1 MNIMLNSFCNLTCP
15 YCFAQ
20 PLMME
25 QALPRIMPMDSFE
38 KCLEFLKHNNTR
50 TVRIIGGEPLL
61 VPNIKDYFD
70 AVLHFGVFDKILIF
84 SNGTFSEK
92 IRQIL
97 IDYNKS
103 ISIELLVNINSPADI
118 GEALSRTIETN
129 LLILSGNNLNVDI
142 GVNIYK
148 QHQDTYFFFELAQKL
163 KKRVV
168 RWSYASPKTM
178 VSVCGVDE
186 KLFYQY
192 YQDNI
197 GTVICFLE
205 KASELNITAEIDCA
219 SIPTC
224 ALLDNQLRQ
233 LLLLSPNIFRQ
244 RVCRPSID
252 VLPDLSVVR
261 CFSMAQSKRYSLLDF
276 DSERKI
282 FKQFIYDI
290 DLMQNEKCV
299 KACKDCPIYKKYHR
313 RCGCLTFSSFG
324 GSDL

>member
-1 MNIMLNSFCNLTCP
+1 MLSQLKVHHVGIA
-15 YCFAQ
+15 CFSI
-20 PLMME
+20 E
-25 QALPRIMPMDSFE
+25 ESKNF
-38 KCLEFLKHNNTR
+38 
-50 TVRIIGGEPLL
+50 
-61 VPNIKDYFD
+61 Y
-70 AVLHFGVFDKILIF
+70 
-84 SNGTFSEK
+84 EK
-92 IRQIL
+92 IG
-97 IDYNKS
+97 YKAS
-103 ISIELLVNINSPADI
+103 DI
-118 GEALSRTIETN
+118 TDDPIQ
-129 LLILSGNNLNVDI
+129 DI
-142 GVNIYK
+142 
-148 QHQDTYFFFELAQKL
+148 
-163 KKRVV
+163 R
-168 RWSYASPKTM
+168 
-178 VSVCGVDE
+178 
-186 KLFYQY
+186 
-192 YQDNI
+192 
-197 GTVICFLE
+197 ICFLE